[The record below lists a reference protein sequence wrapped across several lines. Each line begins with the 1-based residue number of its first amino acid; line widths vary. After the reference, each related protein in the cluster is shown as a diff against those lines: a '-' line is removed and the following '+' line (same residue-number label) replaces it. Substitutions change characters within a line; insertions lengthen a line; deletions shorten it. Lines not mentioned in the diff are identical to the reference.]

1 MPNLVKTESLLQYA
15 WIAKISL
22 LGNDLG
28 EIDYNTFSRA
38 GRRVVSEKRDGGSN
52 FNNRS
57 DGADFLEEGVTED
70 GNNTGG
76 VVDEGQQQVNEILCS
91 DWWLINF

>member
-1 MPNLVKTESLLQYA
+1 M
-15 WIAKISL
+15 
-22 LGNDLG
+22 
-28 EIDYNTFSRA
+28 
-38 GRRVVSEKRDGGSN
+38 VSEEMDGGSN

-70 GNNTGG
+70 GNNTDG

-91 DWWLINF
+91 E

>member
-22 LGNDLG
+22 LENDLG
-28 EIDYNTFSRA
+28 GIDYNTFSGA
-38 GRRVVSEKRDGGSN
+38 GRRVVSEEMEGGSN

-70 GNNTGG
+70 GNNTDG

-91 DWWLINF
+91 YWWLINF